1 MKRSLTYKQSGVS
14 IDEGEKLVRFI
25 KPLAKATYTKGVV
38 AGVGGF
44 GAPFSLKFKKLKD
57 PILVSGTDGVGTK
70 LKVAFMADRH
80 DSIGIDLVAMCVND
94 IVTSG
99 AEPLFFLDYFATGR
113 LNAEKASMIIK
124 SIAKGCKLAG
134 CALVGGET
142 AEMPGLYK
150 KGEYDLAGFAVGA
163 VERQRLI
170 DGRGIKPGDAIIGIA
185 SSGLHSNGYSLARK
199 VLFEKLRHKLSDK
212 PKRFKKTIGEELLT
226 PTKIYVKS
234 ILRLIQL
241 FDIKGVAHITG
252 GGITENVP
260 RVLPE
265 GVKAVIREGSWD
277 VPRIFG
283 YMKEKGN
290 IKETEMRRTF
300 NMGIGMVL
308 IAKKNQ
314 AASIIKELKRVGDI
328 GYIIGTIEKKKPR
341 EKEIEFVK

>member
-14 IDEGEKLVRFI
+14 IDEGEKLVNFI

-70 LKVAFMADRH
+70 LKVAFMADKH
-80 DSIGIDLVAMCVND
+80 GTIGIDLVAMCVND

-113 LNAEKASMIIK
+113 LSAKKASLIIK
-124 SIAKGCKLAG
+124 GIADGCKLAG

-150 KGEYDLAGFAVGA
+150 EGEYDLAGFAVGA
-163 VERQRLI
+163 VERRCLI
-170 DGRGIKPGDAIIGIA
+170 DGKRIKPGDAVIGIA

-199 VLFEKLRHKLSDK
+199 LLFGKLRHKLSDK
-212 PKRFKKTIGEELLT
+212 PKGFKKTLGEELLT

-234 ILRLIQL
+234 ILRLIEL

-252 GGITENVP
+252 GGIIENVP
-260 RVLPE
+260 RVLPAA
-265 GVKAVIREGSWD
+265 VKAVIREGSWD
-277 VPRIFG
+277 VPVIFG
-283 YMKEKGN
+283 YMAEKGN
-290 IKETEMRRTF
+290 IKQTEMRRTF
-300 NMGIGMVL
+300 NMGIGMAI
-308 IAKKNQ
+308 IANKNQ
-314 AASIIKELKRVGDI
+314 ASSVIKELKRMKEKA
-328 GYIIGTIEKKKPR
+328 YIIGSIEKKKPR
-341 EKEIEFVK
+341 EKEVEFVK